1 MWHRRRPQSKQ
12 SWSRPLRRVV
22 LSIETI
28 IPVPDMNAFV
38 RFATSPSTCPA
49 VIDSAL
55 RIPDATGRKP
65 VLTVPVNTPPATWG
79 TLGCEPLKAAMRGAD
94 RNLL

>member
-1 MWHRRRPQSKQ
+1 
-12 SWSRPLRRVV
+12 
-22 LSIETI
+22 
-28 IPVPDMNAFV
+28 MNAFV

-55 RIPDATGRKP
+55 RIPDVTGRKP
-65 VLTVPVNTPPATWG
+65 VLTVPVTTPPATRG

-94 RNLL
+94 AAPEFVSHLPMATYFHRRNWSSRSSSFS